1 MTNTIGRWIAATFDF
16 RFTGLASLAVAAI
29 FILLKFRRDPGAVS
43 ATSCL
48 SLTFSV
54 FTLFSATNAGAVFL
68 LTTQPAL
75 DSGPQD
81 LPGMSSPT
89 GQREPIRMGDTR
101 LRAAWTENQVSFV
114 ELPEGIYFTW
124 WLTHAAARIQLN
136 GASLPSSTFSGSA
149 RLSKRK
155 RGRLRSLCWR
165 TGPAGDD

>member
-16 RFTGLASLAVAAI
+16 RFTGLASLAVVAI
-29 FILLKFRRDPGAVS
+29 FNLLKFRRDPGAVS
-43 ATSCL
+43 TTSCL
-48 SLTFSV
+48 SLAFSV

-114 ELPEGIYFTW
+114 ELPEGIFHGGWPTRQ
-124 WLTHAAARIQLN
+124 ARIQLN

-165 TGPAGDD
+165 TGRAGDD